1 MKETTGKVQAIS
13 YGGTAT
19 INAYVPEGVDASQV
33 RVLWYD
39 SEMINH
45 EQRKKI
51 FALVGDIAAWS
62 GHDPEYTRKNLTA
75 DFLRANIERLQMSAI
90 SLAITGNCD
99 KGTASLYIDYLINF
113 CLENSVWHDDMRP
126 LYENCEDIHKY
137 VYACLLHKK
146 CCICGRKA
154 ELHHVD
160 SVGMGYNRREKPQI
174 GALVLPLAPEY
185 HREWHNIGRTAFE
198 EKYHIEPVRLDERLA
213 GVYGLTRKAQREG
226 NYGQAV

>member
-1 MKETTGKVQAIS
+1 MKESEGQIYGFLPDGKALVAAAIPDAVDTS
-13 YGGTAT
+13 
-19 INAYVPEGVDASQV
+19 GV
-33 RVLWYD
+33 RLLWFD

-51 FALVGDIAAWS
+51 FALVGDIAEWS
-62 GHDPEYTRKNLTA
+62 GHDPEYTRKNMTA
-75 DFLRANIERLQMSAI
+75 DFLRANIERLQLSAI

-113 CLENSVWHDDMRP
+113 CLENSVFHKNMRP
-126 LYENCEDIHKY
+126 LYENCEDIQRY

-146 CCICGRKA
+146 CAVCARKA

-185 HREWHNIGRTAFE
+185 HREYHNIGRTAFE
-198 EKYHIEPVRLDERLA
+198 AKYHLEPVRMDERLA
-213 GVYGLTRKAQREG
+213 KVYGLTEKARREG